1 MPITQNV
8 VSVCHEGMRPVDMLQ
23 ALMGRQTGSE

>member
-1 MPITQNV
+1 

-23 ALMGRQTGSE
+23 ALMNRQTGSE